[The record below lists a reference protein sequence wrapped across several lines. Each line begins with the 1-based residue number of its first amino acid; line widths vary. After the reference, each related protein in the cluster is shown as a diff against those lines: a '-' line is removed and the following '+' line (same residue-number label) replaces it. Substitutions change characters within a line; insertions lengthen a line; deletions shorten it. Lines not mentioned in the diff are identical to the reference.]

1 MAKKTVD
8 IKAMTADEL
17 KTKLDELHKSQF
29 NMRFQKATGQMENTA
44 EVRKVRREIARVK
57 TALTALNKKAAGS
70 AA

>member
-8 IKAMTADEL
+8 LKSMTADEL
-17 KTKLDELHKSQF
+17 KKKLDELHKGQF

-57 TALTALNKKAAGS
+57 TALSALNNKTADTAA
-70 AA
+70 

>member
-8 IKAMTADEL
+8 IKSMTADEL
-17 KTKLDELHKSQF
+17 KGKLDELHKAQF

-44 EVRKVRREIARVK
+44 EVRKVRREVARVK
-57 TALTALNKKAAGS
+57 TALSALNKKAAGS